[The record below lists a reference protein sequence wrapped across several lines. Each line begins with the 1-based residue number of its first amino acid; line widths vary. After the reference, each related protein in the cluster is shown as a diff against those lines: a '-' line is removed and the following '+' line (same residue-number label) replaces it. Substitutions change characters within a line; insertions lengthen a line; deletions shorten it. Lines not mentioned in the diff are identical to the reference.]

1 MSSRTE
7 PQPESALGS
16 QGGDAVARR
25 ASGSRILVVANE
37 TVEGDVLH
45 ETVRARA
52 GDRAEVLVVA
62 PALNSRL
69 HHWTSDEDVARA
81 VAAAR
86 VRHCLERLRRAG
98 LRVSG
103 LVGDADPLLAIADA
117 LQLFAADEIVI
128 ATHPERRSHW
138 LARGV
143 VDRARARFGLPV
155 LHIVVDRER
164 RVEYLR
170 SPAERDPGR
179 LPSAA

>member
-1 MSSRTE
+1 MTAHRTF
-7 PQPESALGS
+7 
-16 QGGDAVARR
+16 
-25 ASGSRILVVANE
+25 GSRILVVANE

-52 GDRAEVLVVA
+52 GDCGEVLVVA

-69 HHWTSDEDVARA
+69 RHWTSDEDVARA
-81 VAAAR
+81 AASAR
-86 VRHCLERLRRAG
+86 VRHWLERLRRAG
-98 LRVSG
+98 MHASG
-103 LVGDADPLLAIADA
+103 VVGDADPLLAIADA
-117 LQLFAADEIVI
+117 LQRFAADEVVI

-138 LARGV
+138 HAHSV

-155 LHIVVDRER
+155 VHIVVDRER

-170 SPAERDPGR
+170 APAERDAGR